1 MPNFILSIFLTKKSK
16 QQHRD
21 YSQFEYY
28 SQISQQY
35 LQQQSQEQLYNYCF
49 PYQYSNWTYYSN
61 LNKYQQYTHA
71 TNHIQTQM
79 KLINE
84 KKKSCPEKK
93 KTVSMSDDQF
103 VVTSLIPNDNQNPS
117 IFDSILTNQASKIES
132 QNKGNPEEKHNSVV
146 LTQSTNDKSE
156 KQKEKLDI
164 VNGKKISN
172 SKFHNLDFQPQH
184 DIVYL
189 PNHQNSN
196 STYQNH
202 SYNYNYDQKAY
213 NNWMIWPSSSQYQ
226 QYMQLTN
233 TKATRPNIIKY
244 IDYYEDQNKIENPTF
259 RRKKEKKSSNSLLTN
274 KKKQRNLST
283 GSSYGLK
290 SINEKKKSSPE
301 EYKPIYSPE
310 INDNLVMASLLPDDD
325 QNQNRSTLD
334 ASSTNVT
341 STSKSQNIGNSVQTH
356 QSTKE
361 EEILNSIDPIPP
373 TNNESEKQIEELG
386 ISGIIMNSDEIKN
399 WQGDLTKHKLRDG
412 PTKLITKEISKPI
425 EYEQN
430 ISVQYLKAPTPPPL
444 NIILKKEPHKI
455 IKAPPLIVRLPEC
468 DQRQPETI
476 ISNI

>member
-1 MPNFILSIFLTKKSK
+1 MPNCILSIFLTKKSK

-61 LNKYQQYTHA
+61 LNQYQQYTHA

-84 KKKSCPEKK
+84 KKKS
-93 KTVSMSDDQF
+93 
-103 VVTSLIPNDNQNPS
+103 
-117 IFDSILTNQASKIES
+117 
-132 QNKGNPEEKHNSVV
+132 
-146 LTQSTNDKSE
+146 
-156 KQKEKLDI
+156 
-164 VNGKKISN
+164 
-172 SKFHNLDFQPQH
+172 
-184 DIVYL
+184 
-189 PNHQNSN
+189 
-196 STYQNH
+196 
-202 SYNYNYDQKAY
+202 
-213 NNWMIWPSSSQYQ
+213 
-226 QYMQLTN
+226 
-233 TKATRPNIIKY
+233 
-244 IDYYEDQNKIENPTF
+244 
-259 RRKKEKKSSNSLLTN
+259 
-274 KKKQRNLST
+274 
-283 GSSYGLK
+283 
-290 SINEKKKSSPE
+290 SPE

-310 INDNLVMASLLPDDD
+310 INDNLVMASLLPDDDQNQNNDNLVMASLLPDDD

-373 TNNESEKQIEELG
+373 PNNESEKQIEELG

-430 ISVQYLKAPTPPPL
+430 ISVQYLKAPAPPPL

>member
-1 MPNFILSIFLTKKSK
+1 MPNCILSIFLTKKSK

-61 LNKYQQYTHA
+61 LNQYQQYTHA

-79 KLINE
+79 KL
-84 KKKSCPEKK
+84 
-93 KTVSMSDDQF
+93 
-103 VVTSLIPNDNQNPS
+103 
-117 IFDSILTNQASKIES
+117 
-132 QNKGNPEEKHNSVV
+132 
-146 LTQSTNDKSE
+146 
-156 KQKEKLDI
+156 
-164 VNGKKISN
+164 
-172 SKFHNLDFQPQH
+172 
-184 DIVYL
+184 
-189 PNHQNSN
+189 
-196 STYQNH
+196 
-202 SYNYNYDQKAY
+202 
-213 NNWMIWPSSSQYQ
+213 
-226 QYMQLTN
+226 
-233 TKATRPNIIKY
+233 
-244 IDYYEDQNKIENPTF
+244 
-259 RRKKEKKSSNSLLTN
+259 
-274 KKKQRNLST
+274 
-283 GSSYGLK
+283 
-290 SINEKKKSSPE
+290 INEKKKSSPE

-341 STSKSQNIGNSVQTH
+341 STSKSQNKGNSVQTH

-373 TNNESEKQIEELG
+373 PNNESEKQIEELG